1 MNPSVGYSTPTY
13 GGGLKTTLLL
23 ALLALTAGCF
33 VDVSLP
39 QHFDAETAR
48 ELAPDLT
55 EIEAAFPEAHRVL
68 SDGTWDSLD
77 FDEKLEFTRKLA
89 VDAEELVQ
97 RQRLEN
103 AANERRGMLEWGVD
117 EDSVDMVLTRS
128 ELWELGGIE
137 RNLRREMNPMTG
149 KVYRDRS
156 ER

>member
-1 MNPSVGYSTPTY
+1 MKNI
-13 GGGLKTTLLL
+13 LLL
-23 ALLALTAGCF
+23 ALLALAGGCF
-33 VDVSLP
+33 VDLMLDEN
-39 QHFDAETAR
+39 FDAKTAR
-48 ELAPDLT
+48 ELAPDLN

-103 AANERRGMLEWGVD
+103 AANERRVMLELGVD

-137 RNLRREMNPMTG
+137 RNLRHRREMNPGTIAIM
-149 KVYRDRS
+149 KNES

>member
-1 MNPSVGYSTPTY
+1 M
-13 GGGLKTTLLL
+13 KTTLLL
-23 ALLALTAGCF
+23 TLLALTVGCF

-39 QHFDAETAR
+39 QHYDAETAR

-77 FDEKLEFTRKLA
+77 FDERLEFARKLA
-89 VDAEELVQ
+89 VDAEELIQ

-103 AANERRGMLEWGVD
+103 AANQRRDMIELGVD

-128 ELWELGGIE
+128 ELWELGDIE
-137 RNLRREMNPMTG
+137 RNLRHRREMNPGTIAIM
-149 KVYRDRS
+149 KNES